1 MMYLIPANTKKG
13 QLILGMFRP
22 FDLIL
27 FGTGVLM
34 TIIFMAILPLTSTV
48 VTIIVM
54 LPALVTGFLVVPIPY
69 YHNILN
75 VILELIEFFTNQRNY
90 KWKGWCIRI
99 GEGKR
104 KSKKQVNRGLAT
116 SQSNTK

>member
-1 MMYLIPANTKKG
+1 MIYLIPANTKRG

-27 FGTGVLM
+27 FGIGVLI
-34 TIIFMAILPLTSTV
+34 TVIFMAILPLTSTV

-54 LPALVTGFLVVPIPY
+54 LPALITGFLVVPIPH

-75 VILELIEFFTNQRNY
+75 VILELLEFYSNQRNY

-104 KSKKQVNRGLAT
+104 KGKKQINRGLAT
-116 SQSNTK
+116 SQSNPK